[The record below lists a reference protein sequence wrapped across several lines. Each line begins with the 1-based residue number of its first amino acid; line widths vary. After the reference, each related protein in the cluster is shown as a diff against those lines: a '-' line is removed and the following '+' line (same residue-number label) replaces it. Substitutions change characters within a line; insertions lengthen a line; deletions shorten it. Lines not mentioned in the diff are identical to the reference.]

1 MRSPGSDG
9 NNVRPEVPGKH
20 VIKRAMP
27 YREKIALTMEKHLTA
42 WKGQKKQGFF
52 TMALALFFP
61 AFFTRAFYFICLGL
75 VDRRFAIAFP
85 LCINGNCVLKLYD
98 HMTRGQQT

>member
-1 MRSPGSDG
+1 MKQTNKKKIITHGTKTHGSMRSPGSDG

-52 TMALALFFP
+52 HHGISIVSSCFF
-61 AFFTRAFYFICLGL
+61 
-75 VDRRFAIAFP
+75 
-85 LCINGNCVLKLYD
+85 
-98 HMTRGQQT
+98 H